1 MAAKDFHLIT
11 EWRLD
16 APIDAVWQVLTE
28 VEDWPGWWP
37 AVLRVDGLKPGNDNG
52 VGSLRRMTW
61 RTALPY
67 SLSFDM
73 TTTHVEPKTLI
84 EGQASG
90 ELDGIG
96 RWTLAKESGG
106 TYVRYDWIVAVSKP
120 WMRFLAPI
128 LRPVFAWNHE
138 KVMGWGLAGI
148 KRKLQSSGR

>member
-1 MAAKDFHLIT
+1 MAARDFHLIT
-11 EWRLD
+11 EWHLN
-16 APIDAVWQVLTE
+16 APVDAVWKILTE
-28 VEDWPGWWP
+28 VEDWPNWWP
-37 AVLRVDGLKPGNDNG
+37 AVIHVELLQPGDDTG

-67 SLSFDM
+67 ALSFDM
-73 TTTHVEPKTLI
+73 TTTRVEAKTLI

-96 RWTLAKESGG
+96 RWTLAEEAGG

-120 WMRFLAPI
+120 WMRLFAPV

-138 KVMGWGLAGI
+138 KVMGWGLTGI
-148 KRKLQSSGR
+148 KCKLQASGR